1 MTIGQSELFLTEHM
15 EQTPAELADFLA
27 TFTAMPTG
35 QLALFG
41 LFVATWLI
49 GGNILVAY
57 HYKRVG
63 KHWASG
69 FKPFAFPF
77 KDFNA
82 TEWSILG
89 LLAVVSL
96 LFLIM
101 ALAYGY

>member
-1 MTIGQSELFLTEHM
+1 M
-15 EQTPAELADFLA
+15 EQQPVEFPDILA

-35 QLALFG
+35 QLVLLG
-41 LFVATWLI
+41 LFAATWLI

-69 FKPFAFPF
+69 LKPFAFPF
-77 KDFNA
+77 KNFNA

-89 LLAVVSL
+89 FLAMISFV
-96 LFLIM
+96 FLIM
-101 ALAYGY
+101 ALAYGH

>member
-1 MTIGQSELFLTEHM
+1 MSTPDITDFFTFLT
-15 EQTPAELADFLA
+15 T
-27 TFTAMPTG
+27 MPTG
-35 QLALFG
+35 QLVLFG
-41 LFVATWLI
+41 LFAATWLI

-89 LLAVVSL
+89 FLAIISL
-96 LFLIM
+96 TLGIM
-101 ALAYGY
+101 ALAYGH